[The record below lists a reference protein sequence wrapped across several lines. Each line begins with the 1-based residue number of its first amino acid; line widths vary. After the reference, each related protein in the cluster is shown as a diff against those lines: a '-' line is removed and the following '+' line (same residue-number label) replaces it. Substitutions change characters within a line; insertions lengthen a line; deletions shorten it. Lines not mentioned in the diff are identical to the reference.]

1 MFDAVTYAAAV
12 AAAKK
17 SGGGVR
23 FFSTDPDSIDYI
35 TPEELIPLVENGERF
50 KIETF
55 ATLMGETL
63 PVLLDSG
70 LFVTTFGGAAAS
82 TIIYT
87 YGMVVMAQLSAVD
100 DHWQVFTKLLS
111 TSDFP
116 D

>member
-12 AAAKK
+12 TTAKK
-17 SGGGVR
+17 SAGGAR
-23 FFSTDPDSIDYI
+23 FFSTNPDSVDYI
-35 TPEELIPLVENGERF
+35 TPEELLPFIENGERF
-50 KIETF
+50 KIQTF
-55 ATLMGETL
+55 VSLMGETL

-87 YGMVVMAQLSAVD
+87 YGMVVMAQLSDAG
-100 DHWQVFTKLLS
+100 DHWEVFTKLLS
-111 TSDFP
+111 ASDFP